1 MFEERQNI
9 NIQQHQVKLKPL
21 PAPDCLDLTW
31 PVDHVCLLT
40 DDGTPTTI
48 ALAKGLVENNWKV
61 VVLNFPTSIVT
72 KRSALP
78 AGINQVVL
86 TDLSEAHLKPQLAT
100 IANNYGAIGAF
111 IHLNPLSQDVQDVKD
126 NILGRESEKSVLKS
140 VFLIAKHL
148 KKSLNEAAR
157 HGRSCF
163 ITVTRFDGELGL
175 GQNQS
180 LQNPVS
186 GGLFGLTKT
195 LNMEWERVFCRAIDL
210 NPELGAEKAAQLII
224 AELHDPNL
232 LITEVGYN
240 LQQERTTLVGETN
253 SLPFSPGLGG
263 KHSSELS
270 SDSVFLVSGG
280 GRGITAQCVI
290 KLAKAFQCKFILLG
304 RTERIAEPAYAQGC
318 VEEKELKPRIIKNI
332 QAQGEK
338 PTPVKVQKTL
348 KAILAQREIEET
360 LQAIV
365 QAGGQVEYI
374 SADITDVV
382 VLQEK
387 LTATVER
394 FGSITGIIHG
404 AGVLAD
410 KLIEKKTEQDFESVY
425 STKINGLQSMLACVN
440 DSQLDHLVL
449 FSSAAG
455 FYGNIGQSDYAMA
468 NEILNKFAHDFKR
481 QHPACHV
488 VSFNWGPW
496 DGGMVTPEL
505 KQLFAQRNIEVIPI
519 EVGTQMVVDN
529 LRTLVPEAVQVLVGS
544 PFITPIGELEPE
556 LQTYRIRR
564 KLTLA
569 ANPFLHDH
577 VIGGHPVLPVTC
589 ATAWITNV
597 CEHLLGGF
605 FRFFSCE
612 NLKVFKGIVFDETLA
627 NEYILDLKEI
637 NKSKLAEMA
646 EIELAATIWSETTTG
661 KPLYH
666 YSVQIKLQ
674 PELPPAP
681 TYATFDL
688 TVDEELANMS
698 PYQDGTLFHG
708 PRFQGFKQMLNISPK
723 RLTVACAFQSLDD
736 TQRGQF
742 PLLTL
747 DPIAADAQFQCMLV
761 WVRHFY
767 QAGSLPLRCQ
777 RGEYFQAIPD
787 GETFYVSIEVQSSTD
802 TKSVANIIS
811 HDSQGQVYSRVFGSE
826 VTISK
831 QLNHLF
837 VPSSIVNPIEFIPP
851 KP

>member
-589 ATAWITNV
+589 ATAWIANV
-597 CEHLLGGF
+597 CEHLLGGYKC
-605 FRFFSCE
+605 FSCE
-612 NLKVFKGIVFDETLA
+612 NIKVLKGIVFDETLA

-637 NKSKLAEMA
+637 NKSKLAERT

>member
-304 RTERIAEPAYAQGC
+304 
-318 VEEKELKPRIIKNI
+318 
-332 QAQGEK
+332 
-338 PTPVKVQKTL
+338 
-348 KAILAQREIEET
+348 
-360 LQAIV
+360 
-365 QAGGQVEYI
+365 
-374 SADITDVV
+374 
-382 VLQEK
+382 
-387 LTATVER
+387 
-394 FGSITGIIHG
+394 
-404 AGVLAD
+404 
-410 KLIEKKTEQDFESVY
+410 
-425 STKINGLQSMLACVN
+425 
-440 DSQLDHLVL
+440 
-449 FSSAAG
+449 
-455 FYGNIGQSDYAMA
+455 
-468 NEILNKFAHDFKR
+468 
-481 QHPACHV
+481 
-488 VSFNWGPW
+488 
-496 DGGMVTPEL
+496 
-505 KQLFAQRNIEVIPI
+505 
-519 EVGTQMVVDN
+519 
-529 LRTLVPEAVQVLVGS
+529 
-544 PFITPIGELEPE
+544 
-556 LQTYRIRR
+556 
-564 KLTLA
+564 
-569 ANPFLHDH
+569 
-577 VIGGHPVLPVTC
+577 
-589 ATAWITNV
+589 
-597 CEHLLGGF
+597 
-605 FRFFSCE
+605 
-612 NLKVFKGIVFDETLA
+612 
-627 NEYILDLKEI
+627 
-637 NKSKLAEMA
+637 
-646 EIELAATIWSETTTG
+646 
-661 KPLYH
+661 
-666 YSVQIKLQ
+666 
-674 PELPPAP
+674 
-681 TYATFDL
+681 
-688 TVDEELANMS
+688 
-698 PYQDGTLFHG
+698 
-708 PRFQGFKQMLNISPK
+708 
-723 RLTVACAFQSLDD
+723 
-736 TQRGQF
+736 
-742 PLLTL
+742 
-747 DPIAADAQFQCMLV
+747 
-761 WVRHFY
+761 
-767 QAGSLPLRCQ
+767 
-777 RGEYFQAIPD
+777 
-787 GETFYVSIEVQSSTD
+787 
-802 TKSVANIIS
+802 
-811 HDSQGQVYSRVFGSE
+811 
-826 VTISK
+826 
-831 QLNHLF
+831 
-837 VPSSIVNPIEFIPP
+837 
-851 KP
+851 

>member
-564 KLTLA
+564 KLPLA

-589 ATAWITNV
+589 ATAWIANV
-597 CEHLLGGF
+597 CEHLLGGYKC
-605 FRFFSCE
+605 FSCE
-612 NLKVFKGIVFDETLA
+612 NIKVLKGIVFDETLA

-637 NKSKLAEMA
+637 NKSKLAERT

-837 VPSSIVNPIEFIPP
+837 VPSSVP
-851 KP
+851 